1 MPLIFLV
8 SEVTHVPRW
17 GILSVCMLGGVGEIG
32 KQHLFLL
39 QTWWGQ
45 TPHKYSGETE
55 APAKGRHPGSL
66 CSSGR
71 QGCWLHTTGL
81 EARPGEGQVTG
92 ASSPAAS
99 PSVLDRSP
107 YPPRTPGLLQGVLS
121 GSGFG

>member
-45 TPHKYSGETE
+45 TPHKHSTLGKLRLLPRADIQDLC
-55 APAKGRHPGSL
+55 APVAGRDAGSTPQGWRPDLGKGR
-66 CSSGR
+66 
-71 QGCWLHTTGL
+71 
-81 EARPGEGQVTG
+81 
-92 ASSPAAS
+92 
-99 PSVLDRSP
+99 
-107 YPPRTPGLLQGVLS
+107 
-121 GSGFG
+121 